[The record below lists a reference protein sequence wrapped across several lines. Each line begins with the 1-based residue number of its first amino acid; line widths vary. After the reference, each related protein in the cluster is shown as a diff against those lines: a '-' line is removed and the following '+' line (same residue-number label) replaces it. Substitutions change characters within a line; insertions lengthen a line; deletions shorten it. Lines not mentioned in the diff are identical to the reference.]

1 MVAEG
6 VEDSSDAPSV
16 LIGDG
21 IDDFGANGNGMIE
34 CGIRIFDDHDDA
46 HGAACQRFR
55 AEILML
61 GRLVGN
67 PELGSGTGKLRD
79 NRAVFPVDP
88 VEHGGTESGLIELN
102 GLRAATN
109 RKHRLNAGFR
119 VGVWRRVAHCSCP
132 ASARRSVIPIL
143 GEQNLQEEVDS
154 QQSTV

>member
-6 VEDSSDAPSV
+6 VEDSSDAPAV

-46 HGAACQRFR
+46 HGAASQRFR

-67 PELGSGTGKLRD
+67 PKLGSGNGKLRD
-79 NRAVFPVDP
+79 NRAVVSVDP
-88 VEHGGTESGLIELN
+88 VEHGGAESGLIELN
-102 GLRAATN
+102 GLRTATN

-119 VGVWRRVAHCSCP
+119 SGLCGRVTHGSCQFLRGGP
-132 ASARRSVIPIL
+132 
-143 GEQNLQEEVDS
+143 
-154 QQSTV
+154 